1 MLGHD
6 LDSLGATLVEQ
17 PPELAS
23 VSDHREKL
31 IDLQRRLYA
40 RNRRRIAE
48 YQQVNTKGF
57 ESYEATYHADVQ
69 GYESVSNLAEL
80 TGAMRDANIIL
91 VADYHTLHLAQK
103 TFLKLARRL
112 RGRRTTIALEFFA
125 ASHQAALNSW
135 IEGRIHDKTLLKRTQ
150 YAQRWP
156 YDIWPHFRPIAEL
169 ARRRGWSMLGIDGAR
184 GPGVSIGE
192 TDQRMA
198 EVLMD
203 HLEEATPKTRIV
215 TLVGELHLAQAHLP
229 AAIEKVA
236 AARGVPSPKV
246 LVVLQN
252 NDTIYWQLLAQQGHH
267 EVEIVRIDAARFC
280 VVNTPPVMVQQS
292 YLNWIEYHVDTVD
305 HDQLERNF
313 RHLLGLVARALGV
326 RLPRAVRDLA
336 IFGPEDPDLAD
347 ELEASDLLEEFEE
360 RFGEATR
367 NNAWVIPSQGFVYLH
382 NLSLN
387 MVGEAAA
394 RLLHGWTLGRDPDRL
409 DNFYGQ
415 VIHDAIG
422 FFGSKVVNPK
432 RKGKHVPYYR
442 ELLKKVGVDTVIDS
456 DQLEA
461 ASAVL
466 LHKAFEQ
473 GKRIDAFPKLF
484 DLRPVIRA
492 RLGRRLGFMLGE
504 RLYYAYERGKVS
516 PARLRG
522 LMRFPL
528 HDAAQTAA
536 LYFVLVREVD
546 RVALPK
552 RI

>member
-1 MLGHD
+1 M
-6 LDSLGATLVEQ
+6 
-17 PPELAS
+17 
-23 VSDHREKL
+23 SDHRERL
-31 IDLQRRLYA
+31 IELQRRLYA

-48 YQQVNTKGF
+48 YQQVGTKGF
-57 ESYEATYHADVQ
+57 EAYEAAYHADVE
-69 GYESVSNLAEL
+69 GYQSVSNLAEL
-80 TGAMRDANIIL
+80 TTAMRDANIVL

-103 TFLKLARRL
+103 TFLKLARRV
-112 RGRRTTIALEFFA
+112 RGKRTSIALEFFSA
-125 ASHQAALNSW
+125 GHQEVLDAW
-135 IEGRIHDKTLLKRTQ
+135 IAGRIQDKTLLKRTR
-150 YAQRWP
+150 YTKRWP
-156 YDIWPHFRPIAEL
+156 YDIWPHFQPIVEL
-169 ARRRGWSMLGIDGAR
+169 ARRRGWSLVGIDGAR
-184 GPGVSIGE
+184 GPGVSIAE
-192 TDQRMA
+192 TDRRMA
-198 EVLMD
+198 EVLVD
-203 HLEEATPKTRIV
+203 HLEASPAKTRIL

-229 AAIEKVA
+229 LAIKQVA
-236 AARGVPSPKV
+236 EARGVSAPKV

-252 NDTIYWQLLAQQGHH
+252 NDTIYWQLLAEQGHH
-267 EVEIVRIDAARFC
+267 EVEIVRIDDDRFC

-292 YLNWIEYHVDTVD
+292 YLNWIEYQVDTVD
-305 HDQLERNF
+305 HDHLERNF

-336 IFGPEDPDLAD
+336 IFGPDDPELAD
-347 ELEASDLLEEFEE
+347 ELEASELLEEFEE
-360 RFGEATR
+360 RFAEGTR
-367 NNAWVIPSQGFVYLH
+367 HNAWVIPSQGLVYLH

-394 RLLHGWTLGRDPDRL
+394 RLLHGWSLGRDPDRL
-409 DNFYGQ
+409 GNFYGQ

-442 ELLKKVGVDTVIDS
+442 ALLNSVRSDAEVDT

-473 GKRIDAFPKLF
+473 GKRIGAFPKLF
-484 DLRPVIRA
+484 DLRPVVRE
-492 RLGRRLGFMLGE
+492 RVRRRLGFMLGE

-528 HDAAQTAA
+528 HDARQATA

>member
-1 MLGHD
+1 
-6 LDSLGATLVEQ
+6 
-17 PPELAS
+17 
-23 VSDHREKL
+23 VSDHRERL

-48 YQQVNTKGF
+48 YQQVSTTGF
-57 ESYEATYHADVQ
+57 EAYEATYHADIE
-69 GYESVSNLAEL
+69 GYQSVSNLAEL
-80 TGAMRDANIIL
+80 TGAMREATIIL
-91 VADYHTLHLAQK
+91 VADYHTLHLAQR

-112 RGRRTTIALEFFA
+112 RGKRTTIALEFFS
-125 ASHQAALNSW
+125 ASHQSVLNAWSA
-135 IEGRIHDKTLLKRTQ
+135 GRIQDKTLLKRTE
-150 YAQRWP
+150 YTTRWP
-156 YDIWPHFRPIAEL
+156 YDIWPHFQPIAEL
-169 ARRRGWSMLGIDGAR
+169 ARRRSWSLLGIDGAR
-184 GPGVSIGE
+184 GPGVSIAA

-198 EVLMD
+198 GVLVD
-203 HLEEATPKTRIV
+203 HLIEAPPKTRIL

-229 AAIEKVA
+229 SAIQRAAEE
-236 AARGVPSPKV
+236 RGVAPPKV

-252 NDTIYWQLLAQQGHH
+252 NDTIYWQLLAEQGHH
-267 EVEIVRIDAARFC
+267 EVEIVRVDADRFC

-305 HDQLERNF
+305 HDHLERNF

-326 RLPRAVRDLA
+326 RLPRTVRDLV

-347 ELEASDLLEEFEE
+347 ELEASELLEEFEE
-360 RFGEATR
+360 RFAVGTR
-367 NNAWVIPSQGFVYLH
+367 NNTWVIPSQGLVYLH

-394 RLLHGWTLGRDPDRL
+394 RLLHGWSLGRDPDRL
-409 DNFYGQ
+409 GNFYGQ

-442 ELLKKVGVDTVIDS
+442 ALLSSVRTEAEIDT

-466 LHKAFEQ
+466 LHKAFEA
-473 GKRIDAFPKLF
+473 GKRVGAFPKLF
-484 DLRPVIRA
+484 ELRPVVRE
-492 RLGRRLGFMLGE
+492 RVRRRLGFMLGE
-504 RLYYAYERGKVS
+504 RLYYAYERGKIS
-516 PARLRG
+516 PVRLRG

-528 HDAAQTAA
+528 HDATQATA
-536 LYFVLVREVD
+536 LYFVLVRQVD

>member
-1 MLGHD
+1 
-6 LDSLGATLVEQ
+6 
-17 PPELAS
+17 
-23 VSDHREKL
+23 VSDHRERL
-31 IDLQRRLYA
+31 IELQRRLYA

-48 YQQVNTKGF
+48 YQQVSTKGF
-57 ESYEATYHADVQ
+57 EAYEEAYHADVD
-69 GYESVSNLAEL
+69 GYESVSNLGEL
-80 TGAMRDANIIL
+80 TGAMRDAHIIL

-103 TFLKLARRL
+103 TFLKLAKRL
-112 RGRRTTIALEFFA
+112 RAKRTTIALEFFSA
-125 ASHQAALNSW
+125 AHQKALNSW
-135 IEGRIHDKTLLKRTQ
+135 LAGRIHDKTLLKRTE
-150 YAQRWP
+150 YAKRWP
-156 YDIWPHFRPIAEL
+156 YDIWPHFEPIADL
-169 ARRRGWSMLGIDGAR
+169 ARRRGWSLLGIDGAR
-184 GPGVSIGE
+184 GPNVPIAE
-192 TDQRMA
+192 TDRRMA
-198 EVLMD
+198 EVLID
-203 HLEEATPKTRIV
+203 HLAEAPSKTRIL
-215 TLVGELHLAQAHLP
+215 TLVGELHLARGHLP
-229 AAIEKVA
+229 LAIEDVA
-236 AARGVPSPKV
+236 QERGMPTPKV

-252 NDTIYWQLLAQQGHH
+252 NDTIYWQLLAEQGHH
-267 EVEIVRIDAARFC
+267 EVEIVRVDQDRFC

-305 HDQLERNF
+305 HDHLERNF

-347 ELEASDLLEEFEE
+347 ELEASELLEEFED
-360 RFGEATR
+360 RFAEGTR
-367 NNAWVIPSQGFVYLH
+367 NSTWVIPSQGLVYLH

-394 RLLHGWTLGRDPDRL
+394 RLLHGWSLGRDPDRL
-409 DNFYGQ
+409 GNFYGQ

-442 ELLKKVGVDTVIDS
+442 ELLKSVRAEDAIDT

-466 LHKAFEQ
+466 LHKAFER
-473 GKRIDAFPKLF
+473 GKRIGTFPKLF
-484 DLRPVIRA
+484 ELRPVVRE
-492 RLGRRLGFMLGE
+492 RVRRRLGFMLGE
-504 RLYYAYERGKVS
+504 RLYYAYERGKIS

-528 HDAAQTAA
+528 HDAPQATA
-536 LYFVLVREVD
+536 LYFVLVRQVA